1 MSSSR
6 YSLRLC
12 LASSLAA
19 LAATGMAAPQQD
31 PAAPVLPIP
40 VPTPAPTPA
49 PAPLPPLPAPPA
61 STLPVPAAPASDAGA
76 AAGARSFA
84 ALDLDR
90 DGRIDRTEVTAD
102 PVLRETFDTFDADAD
117 GALSRE
123 EYAHYQPGPG
133 DPAAQ

>member
-1 MSSSR
+1 MALSR
-6 YSLRLC
+6 RSLRLC
-12 LASSLAA
+12 LVPLLTGLVAS
-19 LAATGMAAPQQD
+19 G
-31 PAAPVLPIP
+31 PAAAQQEPAPTLPQP
-40 VPTPAPTPA
+40 VPMPAPTPA
-49 PAPLPPLPAPPA
+49 PPALPPLPAPPA
-61 STLPVPAAPASDAGA
+61 SPLPVPAAPASDAGA

-90 DGRIDRTEVTAD
+90 DGRIGRAEAAAD

>member
-1 MSSSR
+1 MALFR
-6 YSLRLC
+6 RSLRLC
-12 LASSLAA
+12 LAPLLTSLAA
-19 LAATGMAAPQQD
+19 VGVAAPQQE
-31 PAAPVLPIP
+31 PAAPALPLP
-40 VPTPAPTPA
+40 VPMPAPDPSE
-49 PAPLPPLPAPPA
+49 APLPPLPAPPA

-76 AAGARSFA
+76 VAGARSFA
-84 ALDLDR
+84 TLDLDR
-90 DGRIDRTEVTAD
+90 DGRIGRAEATAD

>member
-1 MSSSR
+1 MP
-6 YSLRLC
+6 LLTG
-12 LASSLAA
+12 LVASGPAA
-19 LAATGMAAPQQD
+19 AQQD
-31 PAAPVLPIP
+31 PAPMLPQP
-40 VPTPAPTPA
+40 VPMPAPTPA
-49 PAPLPPLPAPPA
+49 PPALPPLPAPPA
-61 STLPVPAAPASDAGA
+61 SSLPVPAAPASDAGA

-90 DGRIDRTEVTAD
+90 DGRIGRVEAAAD

-123 EYAHYQPGPG
+123 EYAHYQPGLG

>member
-6 YSLRLC
+6 RSLRLC
-12 LASSLAA
+12 LVVSLAG
-19 LAATGMAAPQQD
+19 LAATGVAAARQD
-31 PAAPVLPIP
+31 PTAPTLPIP
-40 VPTPAPTPA
+40 VPTPAPTAA
-49 PAPLPPLPAPPA
+49 PAALPPLPTPPA
-61 STLPVPAAPASDAGA
+61 SALPLPAAPASDAGA

-84 ALDLDR
+84 AMDLDR
-90 DGRIDRTEVTAD
+90 DGRIGRTEAAAD
-102 PVLRETFDTFDADAD
+102 PVLRETFDAFDADAD